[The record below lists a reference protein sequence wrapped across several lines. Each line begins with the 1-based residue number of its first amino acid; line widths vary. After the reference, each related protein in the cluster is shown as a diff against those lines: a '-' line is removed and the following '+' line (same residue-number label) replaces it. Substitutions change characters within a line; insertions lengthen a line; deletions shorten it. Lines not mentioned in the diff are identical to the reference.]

1 MRLTRE
7 ADYAVRIIVDLAAA
21 PGVLVPRRAIQ
32 RRQEVPAAHLAKI
45 VQLLRRAGLVK
56 TWRGARGGVTLAL
69 PPEKITLRRV
79 VEAVEGPL
87 ALNLCLVAP
96 GTCSR
101 DSFCPVHPVWRRVQA
116 ILVRELDAVTAASL
130 AQPGR
135 QLLQERSLPTKGQP
149 MCEPKERELH
159 AQLVS

>member
-32 RRQEVPAAHLAKI
+32 RSQEVPAAHLAKI

-56 TWRGARGGVTLAL
+56 TWRGAQGGVTLAL

-101 DSFCPVHPVWRRVQA
+101 DSFCPVHPVWRRIQA

-130 AQPGR
+130 ARDGR
-135 QLLQERSLPTKGQP
+135 QLQEARCRAMSG
-149 MCEPKERELH
+149 
-159 AQLVS
+159 